1 MYTAVVDNSISPEQ
15 KAELESLRQEN
26 EGLRRHL
33 EDSDADILKSL
44 RTLPED
50 EALLLLYRLRATA
63 LGGSNAVS
71 PDLSP
76 HLHEQADSDAAAPC
90 RT

>member
-1 MYTAVVDNSISPEQ
+1 MESSISPEE
-15 KAELESLRQEN
+15 KAELELLRQEN

-44 RTLPED
+44 GTLPED

-63 LGGSNAVS
+63 LGSNAVS
-71 PDLSP
+71 ADLLP
-76 HLHEQADSDAAAPC
+76 HTHPLHL
-90 RT
+90 